1 LKEFF
6 KNHGGSEFCT
16 WWVTGYPNVPQ
27 LSIAIEDVFK
37 LVLANIVAQ
46 VANVDLNERSH
57 WTIKNVSEVQI
68 K

>member
-1 LKEFF
+1 M
-6 KNHGGSEFCT
+6 NHESEFCT

-46 VANVDLNERSH
+46 VANVDLNEKAIGQLKFVKVH
-57 WTIKNVSEVQI
+57 IK
-68 K
+68 

>member
-1 LKEFF
+1 M
-6 KNHGGSEFCT
+6 NHGSEFCT

-46 VANVDLNERSH
+46 VANVDLNEKAIGQLKFVKVH
-57 WTIKNVSEVQI
+57 IK
-68 K
+68 